1 MMIFLLL
8 FSFSPQ
14 YGAGQQCCYDST
26 GTQILTYDSTGGS
39 TPDRGHDWG
48 SPPFLKPPRIPGFS
62 HWLYDVISFYYCCLW
77 SDNCD
82 FYMKRR
88 PSSDCRTYRPSRA
101 GKAPKYPCGVEIFH
115 TVLASRILVYVH
127 IWVYNG
133 EVTMSC
139 EEILWKVSLD
149 LSLTK
154 SVCVVRGHEWVVWLL
169 KEALS
174 KV

>member
-8 FSFSPQ
+8 FPISPQ

-48 SPPFLKPPRIPGFS
+48 SPPFLRPPRIPGFS

-101 GKAPKYPCGVEIFH
+101 GKGYKNFLIFD
-115 TVLASRILVYVH
+115 TVLAFRIFVYVH
-127 IWVYNG
+127 IWVDNG
-133 EVTMSC
+133 EGTMSC
-139 EEILWKVSLD
+139 EKIPWKVSID

-154 SVCVVRGHEWVVWLL
+154 SVYVF
-169 KEALS
+169 
-174 KV
+174 

>member
-1 MMIFLLL
+1 MIFLLL
-8 FSFSPQ
+8 FPISPQ

-101 GKAPKYPCGVEIFH
+101 GKGYKI
-115 TVLASRILVYVH
+115 
-127 IWVYNG
+127 
-133 EVTMSC
+133 
-139 EEILWKVSLD
+139 SLF
-149 LSLTK
+149 LIQ
-154 SVCVVRGHEWVVWLL
+154 CWLL
-169 KEALS
+169 EYLYMCIYELTMVRVQCPVKKFRGRFLLICHLQNLYMFFNCAAAEHLAHP
-174 KV
+174 